1 MPYSCEGNIPE
12 LEGERVVLR
21 RLAARD
27 AQAMFECWS
36 DPEVRRFADLPRMPD
51 AAAAE
56 ELIGLLNRLALTDD
70 SLRWGIQAPDG
81 SIIGSCGL
89 NWWQLEGAYRG
100 EIGCELS
107 RPFWGGGY
115 MREAIGLV
123 IDYAMEEMG
132 LNRLEALTDPR
143 NDRAGRLFRA
153 LGFTLEGRLRQ
164 YRHTDQGF
172 VDADMHAMLR
182 RDWEKFRTGPASRG
196 NRGDKQDDRIS

>member
-51 AAAAE
+51 AAAAA

-107 RPFWGGGY
+107 RPFWGGGLHAGGD
-115 MREAIGLV
+115 RPCH
-123 IDYAMEEMG
+123 
-132 LNRLEALTDPR
+132 RLCYGGDGPEPAR
-143 NDRAGRLFRA
+143 SADRSP
-153 LGFTLEGRLRQ
+153 Q
-164 YRHTDQGF
+164 
-172 VDADMHAMLR
+172 
-182 RDWEKFRTGPASRG
+182 
-196 NRGDKQDDRIS
+196 

>member
-51 AAAAE
+51 AAAAA

-107 RPFWGGGY
+107 RPFWGEGY

-132 LNRLEALTDPR
+132 LSQARSA
-143 NDRAGRLFRA
+143 DRSP
-153 LGFTLEGRLRQ
+153 Q
-164 YRHTDQGF
+164 
-172 VDADMHAMLR
+172 
-182 RDWEKFRTGPASRG
+182 
-196 NRGDKQDDRIS
+196 